1 MSNRPTHQ
9 DSSVRPQDFDLPLS
23 EGFHWESFPDSV
35 SVPHSTAPPPF
46 RDTADTERDTGTQSD
61 SQVQE
66 ASGQPAAAQDPGS
79 SQTAAQIQMKVEPN
93 FEDFNSDLRGIT
105 SASKRKH
112 TTVTVISTACCDAF
126 PKHPVCRCISVV
138 ELICFCR
145 LTVILTRSQ
154 VGKRRKQS
162 QTKVILMI
170 SKIFF
175 LGNKP
180 CYMQLNIN
188 NWNKHCHI

>member
-1 MSNRPTHQ
+1 M
-9 DSSVRPQDFDLPLS
+9 RPQDFDMPLS

-93 FEDFNSDLRGIT
+93 FEDFNSDLRGST

-138 ELICFCR
+138 EFICFCR

-180 CYMQLNIN
+180 FYMQ
-188 NWNKHCHI
+188 